1 MMFQNIGGERN
12 MADSKSGSFKDEL
25 AAKAGKFAGSRFVR
39 AIMDAGYSVIS
50 FSIIGAV
57 FLILNVLP
65 QAFPIPGFAAFYAN
79 TLGRFSGL
87 FQVVY
92 NSTMGILALVFAGT
106 FAYSYTDIY
115 RREEKIDLVPMN
127 GLMMFLM
134 AFFITVPELIWKNGA
149 VQFITTFTKT
159 KMVAGGYEA
168 STNGITRIAA
178 VGIFTGLVIAWLTVQ
193 IYRYT
198 VKHNWRIKMP
208 ASVPS
213 GVSNS
218 FSALIPGFCIAVVVA
233 LIELIL
239 VTLGTDIFQVLY
251 IPFSFISAIADT
263 WWGFLIII
271 FLIHFLWWFG
281 IHGATIMGSFYTP
294 IVLANMAAN
303 VNGANHFFAG
313 DPMNSFVIIGGS
325 GATLGMAIWLAFGS
339 RSAQLK
345 EIGKVELVP
354 AIFNINEPLLFG
366 LPIVYNINLLV
377 PFICAPLASG
387 LVGYIAVTSHLVP
400 KIIVQQPWPTP
411 VGLSGYL
418 ATTSWQGAVLSIVCA
433 LVAFLVWF
441 PFIKHY
447 DNVLLKKER
456 ADATKN

>member
-1 MMFQNIGGERN
+1 
-12 MADSKSGSFKDEL
+12 MADSKSGSFKDAL

-213 GVSNS
+213 GVSNP
-218 FSALIPGFCIAVVVA
+218 FTPLIPGFCIAVVVA

-281 IHGATIMGSFYTP
+281 IHGATIMSSFYTP

-447 DNVLLKKER
+447 DNVLLKKEQ

>member
-1 MMFQNIGGERN
+1 MS
-12 MADSKSGSFKDEL
+12 DTKSSSFKEKM
-25 AAKAGKFAGSRFVR
+25 AAMAGKFAGSRFVR

-57 FLILNVLP
+57 FLILTVLP
-65 QAFPIPGFAAFYAN
+65 QAFPIPGFASFYAN
-79 TLGRFSGL
+79 TIGRFNNL

-92 NSTMGILALVFAGT
+92 NSTMGILALIFAGT
-106 FAYSYTDIY
+106 FSYSYAKIY
-115 RREEKIDLVPMN
+115 QQEEKINIVPMN
-127 GLMMFLM
+127 ALLMFLM
-134 AFFITVPELIWKNGA
+134 AFFITVPELIWKNGT
-149 VQFITTFTKT
+149 VQFVQIFTKT

-168 STNGITRIAA
+168 STSGITRIAS

-198 VKHNWRIKMP
+198 VKHNWQIKMP
-208 ASVPS
+208 ASVPA

-218 FSALIPGFCIAVVVA
+218 FSAMIPGFCIAVVVA
-233 LIELIL
+233 VLNLIL
-239 VTLGTDIFQVLY
+239 VMIGTDIFKVLY

-281 IHGATIMGSFYTP
+281 IHGATIMSSFYTP

-303 VNGANHFFAG
+303 VQGANHFFAG
-313 DPMNSFVIIGGS
+313 DPLNSFVIIGGS
-325 GATLGMAIWLAFGS
+325 GATLGMAIWLAFGA
-339 RSAQLK
+339 RSSQLK

-354 AIFNINEPLLFG
+354 AIFNINEPILFG
-366 LPIVYNINLLV
+366 LPIVYNINLV
-377 PFICAPLASG
+377 IPFICAPLASG
-387 LVGYIAVTSHLVP
+387 LVGYIAVTSHIVP

-411 VGLSGYL
+411 VGLSGFI
-418 ATTSWQGAVLSIVCA
+418 ATASWKGAVLSIVCA
-433 LVAFLVWF
+433 LVAFVIWY

-447 DNVLLKKER
+447 DNVLLKKEK
-456 ADATKN
+456 ADSAKA

>member
-1 MMFQNIGGERN
+1 
-12 MADSKSGSFKDEL
+12 MADSKSGSFKDAL

-134 AFFITVPELIWKNGA
+134 AFFITVLELIWKNGA

-271 FLIHFLWWFG
+271 FLIHFLWWFE
-281 IHGATIMGSFYTP
+281 IHGATIMSSFYTP

-447 DNVLLKKER
+447 DNVLLKKEQ

>member
-1 MMFQNIGGERN
+1 
-12 MADSKSGSFKDEL
+12 MADSKSGSFKDAL

-251 IPFSFISAIADT
+251 IPFSFISAIDDT

-281 IHGATIMGSFYTP
+281 IHGATIMSSFYTP

-325 GATLGMAIWLAFGS
+325 GATLGMAIWLALGS

-447 DNVLLKKER
+447 DNVLLKKEQ

>member
-1 MMFQNIGGERN
+1 
-12 MADSKSGSFKDEL
+12 MADSKSGSFKDAL

-168 STNGITRIAA
+168 STNGITRISA

-251 IPFSFISAIADT
+251 IRFSFISAIADT

-281 IHGATIMGSFYTP
+281 IHGATIMSSFYTP

-447 DNVLLKKER
+447 DNVLLKKEQ

>member
-1 MMFQNIGGERN
+1 
-12 MADSKSGSFKDEL
+12 MADSKSGSFKDAL

-281 IHGATIMGSFYTP
+281 IHGATIMSSFYTP

-325 GATLGMAIWLAFGS
+325 GATLGMAIWFS
-339 RSAQLK
+339 FS
-345 EIGKVELVP
+345 
-354 AIFNINEPLLFG
+354 
-366 LPIVYNINLLV
+366 
-377 PFICAPLASG
+377 
-387 LVGYIAVTSHLVP
+387 
-400 KIIVQQPWPTP
+400 
-411 VGLSGYL
+411 
-418 ATTSWQGAVLSIVCA
+418 SI
-433 LVAFLVWF
+433 
-441 PFIKHY
+441 
-447 DNVLLKKER
+447 ER
-456 ADATKN
+456 NW

>member
-1 MMFQNIGGERN
+1 
-12 MADSKSGSFKDEL
+12 MADSKSGSFKDAL

-92 NSTMGILALVFAGT
+92 NSIMGILALVFAGT

-281 IHGATIMGSFYTP
+281 IHGATIMSSFYTP

-325 GATLGMAIWLAFGS
+325 GATLGMAIWLALGS

-447 DNVLLKKER
+447 DNVLLKKEQ